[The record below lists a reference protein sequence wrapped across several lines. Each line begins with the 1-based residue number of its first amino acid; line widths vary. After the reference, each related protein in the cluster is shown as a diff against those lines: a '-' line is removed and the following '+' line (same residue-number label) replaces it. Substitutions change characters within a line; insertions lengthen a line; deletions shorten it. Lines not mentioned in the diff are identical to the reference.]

1 MRCRPC
7 HRVEHPQTHGAG
19 ENATHHEVERRRQ
32 ARPTLAR
39 AARRV
44 RRGRGVAPVRER
56 RRRVRRHVQ
65 RRDRPVGAP
74 TRVGVRAGTRAALRG
89 PWRPAE
95 RFVERYWGTVGRA
108 EGNFGRTLH
117 RVRAPPPLLPP
128 LLVVLLVVLG
138 MLLVV
143 LGRGLLRGGL
153 ADGLDVDEVL
163 GPGDALR
170 GELRQRGR
178 RADGGRVLVVL
189 LGGFL
194 AEAAEHRWGR
204 RWRRRR
210 WWWWW
215 WRLACAFAVY
225 ECVVCVCVCVHG
237 QRGKQSETKERPA
250 AAERNGDRWQRG
262 VYDDC
267 LLSLS
272 TATHTPLSLRQN
284 SPPASTYVTSLSFTR
299 RPTST
304 HCISNAPL
312 LYLYYYEKKTEQRR

>member
-74 TRVGVRAGTRAALRG
+74 TRVGVGIRIRARAALRG

-95 RFVERYWGTVGRA
+95 RFVERNWGTVGRA

-117 RVRAPPPLLPP
+117 GVRAPPPLLPLP
-128 LLVVLLVVLG
+128 LLLVVLLVVVLG

-194 AEAAEHRWGR
+194 AEAAEHRW
-204 RWRRRR
+204 RRRR
-210 WWWWW
+210 W
-215 WRLACAFAVY
+215 
-225 ECVVCVCVCVHG
+225 
-237 QRGKQSETKERPA
+237 
-250 AAERNGDRWQRG
+250 
-262 VYDDC
+262 
-267 LLSLS
+267 
-272 TATHTPLSLRQN
+272 
-284 SPPASTYVTSLSFTR
+284 
-299 RPTST
+299 
-304 HCISNAPL
+304 
-312 LYLYYYEKKTEQRR
+312 